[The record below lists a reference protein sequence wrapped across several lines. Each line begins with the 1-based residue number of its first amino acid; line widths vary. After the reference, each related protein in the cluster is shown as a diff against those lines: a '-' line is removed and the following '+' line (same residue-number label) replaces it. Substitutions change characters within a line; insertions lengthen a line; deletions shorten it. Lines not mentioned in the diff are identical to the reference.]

1 MSLFPRRLLNSGL
14 GLDEVLVRWKARVR
28 STAAFRHSTPDV
40 DQEEGSQA
48 TSAKGIEAAVEFDA
62 AVSEARRRLGGLDV
76 LLAGLTAAQLNDAG
90 EEARLGCVD
99 TILTSHGA
107 FESALYRLTES
118 MVDDPEEDEEPELPT
133 GPSISVLQRLDFY
146 VNDESAVL
154 AAGRKAE
161 SELGDC
167 IQTKTTVGSALYS
180 IAHHLESWEA
190 LQDTP
195 GLVTGPTVVVV
206 QRSQNIISPEAT
218 IEEHFQVEEP
228 PLFISYF

>member
-1 MSLFPRRLLNSGL
+1 MSVFPRRLPYGGL
-14 GLDEVLVRWKARVR
+14 GLDEVLHRWKARLKA
-28 STAAFRHSTPDV
+28 TAAIRHWTPDD
-40 DQEEGSQA
+40 DQEDGSRA
-48 TSAKGIEAAVEFDA
+48 TSVDGIKAAAEFDA

-76 LLAGLTAAQLNDAG
+76 LLAGLTAAQLNHAG
-90 EEARLGCVD
+90 EEASLGCVD

-107 FESALYRLTES
+107 FESALYGLTES

-133 GPSISVLQRLDFY
+133 GPRISVLQRLDFY

-154 AAGRKAE
+154 AAGRNAE

-206 QRSQNIISPEAT
+206 QRSQDVISPDAD
-218 IEEHFQVEEP
+218 IDQHFQVEGS
-228 PLFISYF
+228 PLFVSYF